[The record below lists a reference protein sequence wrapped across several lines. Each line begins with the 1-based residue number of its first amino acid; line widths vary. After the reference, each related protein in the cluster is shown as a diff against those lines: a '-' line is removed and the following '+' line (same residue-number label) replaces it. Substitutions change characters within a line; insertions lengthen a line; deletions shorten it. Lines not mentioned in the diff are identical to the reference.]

1 MKLTVKQRGLQKK
14 GALNEI
20 RRKGGIPAILYTK
33 GQLGEPIEIDSV
45 EFNAHLRALQ
55 QGRLP
60 TTIFLLEIGNKQR
73 RAIIKDIQHNII
85 TYQVSHI
92 DFEELVEEAPISFKV
107 PITLVGTA
115 ECAGVKLGGILRQV
129 IRYVKIECLPR
140 HMPTEFFLD
149 VKDLGIKQK
158 RRLSELQLP
167 EGVKPLANMQ
177 EVVVVVAKGKG
188 A

>member
-1 MKLTVKQRGLQKK
+1 MKLTVKQRGKERK

-20 RRKGGIPAILYTK
+20 RRSGGIPAVLYTK
-33 GQLGEPIEIDSV
+33 GRTGEAIAIDST
-45 EFNAHLRALQ
+45 EFNAHLRALKS
-55 QGRLP
+55 GHLP
-60 TTIFLLEIGNKQR
+60 TTIFTLESEGKQR
-73 RAIIKDIQHNII
+73 RAIIKDIQRNII

-92 DFEELVEEAPISFKV
+92 DFEEIVENTPISLKI
-107 PITLVGTA
+107 PITLVGMA

-129 IRYVKIECLPR
+129 IRYVKVECLPKDI
-140 HMPTEFFLD
+140 PTELTLD

-167 EGVKPLANMQ
+167 KGIKPLVNME

-188 A
+188 